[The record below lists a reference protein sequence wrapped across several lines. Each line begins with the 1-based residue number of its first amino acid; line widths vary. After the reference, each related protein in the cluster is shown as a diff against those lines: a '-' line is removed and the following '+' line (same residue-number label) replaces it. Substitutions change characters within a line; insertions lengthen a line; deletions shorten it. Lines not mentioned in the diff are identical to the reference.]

1 MDEFQQILCAVLG
14 FRWERS
20 SSVLGDDARVAELA
34 DVADRRQPVRHV
46 ILGQLTK
53 CVEVEVAVP
62 LMPAPSFIVLARGET
77 ERRGRL
83 DVEDVEPVG
92 AAANLDEQ
100 PLVLIPDPQDSV
112 INHHLG
118 SSLI

>member
-1 MDEFQQILCAVLG
+1 M
-14 FRWERS
+14 
-20 SSVLGDDARVAELA
+20 LGDNARVAELA
-34 DVADRRQPVRHV
+34 DVADHRQPTRHV
-46 ILGQLTK
+46 VLGQLTK
-53 CVEVEVAVP
+53 CVEVARRHV
-62 LMPAPSFIVLARGET
+62 PSFIILARGKA

-92 AAANLDEQ
+92 TAANLDEQ
-100 PLVLIPDPQDSV
+100 PLVLILDPQDSV